1 MKMKG
6 MEKLALMAMF
16 LGATVNTMYDLG
28 ETPEIERSRL
38 RCRDCACYKD
48 GKKYCKE
55 VKRAIDS
62 NSPADK
68 CNKFKKQ

>member
-1 MKMKG
+1 MKG
-6 MEKLALMAMF
+6 IDKLALMAIAM
-16 LGATVNTMYDLG
+16 GAAANTMYDLG
-28 ETPEIERSRL
+28 RTPEIERSRL
-38 RCRDCACYKD
+38 RCRDCANYKE

-68 CNKFKKQ
+68 CKQFKNRIK